1 MFHALQKNK
10 IVGAGAFASDRCRR
24 PQLLRQCAQL
34 LTINRRDS
42 ARYTAMA
49 IETEKKYHLGA
60 KRLEEITQ
68 KLLELGA
75 RFEKEVFEVNYQ
87 HRGGEMDERGAT
99 LRLRKI
105 GDFTVLTY
113 KEKVKT
119 DNGAKRKIEYETN
132 VSDVDAA
139 EAIIERLGYR
149 LTAVYEKRRKYWS
162 FADVEV
168 VVDEL
173 PFGLYMEIE
182 GTEEAIS
189 KAEKKL
195 GLMDLEY
202 EPRGYPRLTIKY
214 GRMKGDVAEAKF
226 ER

>member
-1 MFHALQKNK
+1 
-10 IVGAGAFASDRCRR
+10 
-24 PQLLRQCAQL
+24 
-34 LTINRRDS
+34 
-42 ARYTAMA
+42 MA
-49 IETEKKYHLGA
+49 IETEKKYRLGP
-60 KRLEEITQ
+60 KRLEEITR
-68 KLLELGA
+68 KLVELGA
-75 RFEKEVFEVNYQ
+75 TYEKEVFEVNYQ

-149 LTAVYEKRRKYWS
+149 LSAVYEKRRKYWS
-162 FADVEV
+162 LDDVEV
-168 VVDEL
+168 VLDEL

-182 GTEEAIS
+182 GTEEAI
-189 KAEKKL
+189 AAAVEKL
-195 GLMDLEY
+195 GLKDIEY

-214 GRMKGDVAEAKF
+214 GTMNGEVAEAKF

>member
-1 MFHALQKNK
+1 
-10 IVGAGAFASDRCRR
+10 
-24 PQLLRQCAQL
+24 
-34 LTINRRDS
+34 
-42 ARYTAMA
+42 MA
-49 IETEKKYHLGA
+49 IETEKKYHLGE

-68 KLLELGA
+68 RLIELGA
-75 RFEKEVFEVNYQ
+75 TFQKEVFEVNYQ

-113 KEKVKT
+113 KERIRS
-119 DNGAKRKIEYETN
+119 DNGAKSKIEFETN

-139 EAIIERLGYR
+139 EAIIERLGYK
-149 LTAVYEKRRKYWS
+149 LTAVYEKRRKYWR
-162 FADVEV
+162 FDDVEV

-173 PFGLYMEIE
+173 PFGLYIEIE
-182 GTEEAIS
+182 GTEDAIA

-195 GLMDLEY
+195 GLKEIEH

-214 GRMKGDVAEAKF
+214 GKLNGEVSEAKF